1 MNKVMFIS
9 ITVALMLFVTG
20 CALASSNKDPEQI
33 GIRGR
38 ITSVNINENKEVAS
52 ILVEGKLEADT
63 VFDKASIR
71 IDKNTKIYKG
81 STGEKLSVNVLQ
93 EGVRVEA
100 VFDGPVAESY
110 PVQGTAKILRI
121 LE

>member
-20 CALASSNKDPEQI
+20 CALASSNKDHEQI
-33 GIRGR
+33 GIRGK
-38 ITSVNINENKEVAS
+38 ITSVNINENKEVTS

-63 VFDKASIR
+63 VFDKASIS

-81 STGEKLSVNVLQ
+81 STGEKLSVNVLL

-100 VFDGPVAESY
+100 VFEGPVAESY
-110 PVQGTAKILRI
+110 PVQGKAKILRI